1 MEKEKKRREAD
12 AVAAAEMIA
21 KEALGQR
28 SEGGSREDVAQTI
41 PMELETVQARSLS
54 LCIDPRAF
62 FSPCNTFFIPDV
74 FGRLLPT
81 TALLL

>member
-41 PMELETVQARSLS
+41 PMELETVQARSLP

-62 FSPCNTFFIPDV
+62 FFSLTFFILDV